1 MCMHIVEFH
10 YVSFTLLLTCH
21 HYEISCEHT
30 GPVLRT
36 GPRPFNTRFT
46 GLTDPINMFI
56 KELDNTFK
64 KKRRPIPSSVKAQD
78 HSQLSS
84 EAEGNIMER

>member
-1 MCMHIVEFH
+1 MHIVEFH
-10 YVSFTLLLTCH
+10 YVSFTLLLTRH
-21 HYEISCEHT
+21 HYEILCEHT
-30 GPVLRT
+30 RPVLRT
-36 GPRPFNTRFT
+36 GPKPFNTRFT
-46 GLTDPINMFI
+46 GLRDPINMFM
-56 KELDNTFK
+56 KKDLDNAFK